1 MASLENILFDNGDF
15 NEKKSYIERMAPIEL
30 MSVNKSVIKS
40 IVEKCDKNG
49 RMWISPKLRV
59 GNHWNSLV
67 EAVDLIDG
75 NVYLIIYIQNTKTD
89 TSTSEKFDTFFRS
102 GKYYSCDNNLKEA
115 VGYSEKAKA
124 EVMRSILM
132 ECVCRLFSDEE
143 KKKKLIAE
151 LVNYSIITPILNKF
165 YDEFNLKYNTISKY
179 SSGQDLVKNKGYH
192 YGDKKIREYIEG
204 HCFEL
209 EGKSKEELKTIYEKV
224 FMEAYN
230 EFDKSFDYNKW
241 RSECTLWY

>member
-1 MASLENILFDNGDF
+1 MATLENILFANGDF
-15 NEKKSYIERMAPIEL
+15 NEKKSYIESMTPSEL
-30 MSVNKSVIKS
+30 MNVNKSVIKS
-40 IVEKCDKNG
+40 IVEKCGNDG
-49 RMWISPKLRV
+49 RMWIRQRV
-59 GNHWNSLV
+59 GNNWNSLV
-67 EAVDLIDG
+67 EAVDVIDG
-75 NVYLIIYIQNTKTD
+75 NVYLIIYVQNTKTD

-102 GKYYSCDNNLKEA
+102 GKYYSCDNYLKEA
-115 VGYSEKAKA
+115 VGYSERAKA

-143 KKKKLIAE
+143 KKKKLIVE
-151 LVNYSIITPILNKF
+151 LGNYSIINPILNKF

-179 SSGQDLVKNKGYH
+179 SSRQNVVKNKGYH
-192 YGDKKIREYIEG
+192 YGEKKIREYIEE

-209 EGKSKEELKTIYEKV
+209 EGKSKEELQAIYEKV